1 MEKDIMTTLEF
12 KTVME
17 MVVLIIENSKNKEE
31 ALEKIKNL
39 SILKEL
45 RTKRIDTE
53 RTPKL
58 PASARYLRK

>member
-17 MVVLIIENSKNKEE
+17 MVELIIESSKNKEE

-39 SILKEL
+39 SILKENN
-45 RTKRIDTE
+45 
-53 RTPKL
+53 
-58 PASARYLRK
+58 

>member
-31 ALEKIKNL
+31 ALEKIKHL
-39 SILKEL
+39 SILKENN
-45 RTKRIDTE
+45 
-53 RTPKL
+53 
-58 PASARYLRK
+58 

>member
-17 MVVLIIENSKNKEE
+17 MVVLIIENCKNKEE

-39 SILKEL
+39 SILKENN
-45 RTKRIDTE
+45 
-53 RTPKL
+53 
-58 PASARYLRK
+58 

>member
-17 MVVLIIENSKNKEE
+17 MVALIIENSKNKEE

-39 SILKEL
+39 SILKENN
-45 RTKRIDTE
+45 
-53 RTPKL
+53 
-58 PASARYLRK
+58 

>member
-17 MVVLIIENSKNKEE
+17 MVVLIIESSENKEE

-39 SILKEL
+39 SILKENN
-45 RTKRIDTE
+45 
-53 RTPKL
+53 
-58 PASARYLRK
+58 

>member
-17 MVVLIIENSKNKEE
+17 MVVLIIESSKNKEE

-39 SILKEL
+39 YILKENN
-45 RTKRIDTE
+45 
-53 RTPKL
+53 
-58 PASARYLRK
+58 

>member
-1 MEKDIMTTLEF
+1 MTTLEF

-39 SILKEL
+39 SILKENN
-45 RTKRIDTE
+45 
-53 RTPKL
+53 
-58 PASARYLRK
+58 SRKKKISQQKVGVL

>member
-17 MVVLIIENSKNKEE
+17 MVVLIIESSKNKEE

-39 SILKEL
+39 SNLKENN
-45 RTKRIDTE
+45 
-53 RTPKL
+53 
-58 PASARYLRK
+58 

>member
-1 MEKDIMTTLEF
+1 MTTLEF

-39 SILKEL
+39 SILKENNYEL
-45 RTKRIDTE
+45 SE
-53 RTPKL
+53 
-58 PASARYLRK
+58 